1 MSEGGMIGRICLG
14 IGYQKD
20 KATEGLANLG
30 IRWHCKKIEVL
41 LGTLANL
48 ANRGLW
54 WDCKKIVVGLG
65 TLANLA
71 NRGLCCLCKKFE
83 IKRSVLASNRGE
95 KKLDLVRHSTLSLVL
110 CIESVPLH
118 LLFARYH
125 F

>member
-1 MSEGGMIGRICLG
+1 MDEFASESDIKRI
-14 IGYQKD
+14 KRRR
-20 KATEGLANLG
+20 ALANLG

-95 KKLDLVRHSTLSLVL
+95 KKLDLVRHIVLSLVL
-110 CIESVPLH
+110 CGKRVPLY
-118 LLFARYH
+118 LIYAGYH
-125 F
+125 FY